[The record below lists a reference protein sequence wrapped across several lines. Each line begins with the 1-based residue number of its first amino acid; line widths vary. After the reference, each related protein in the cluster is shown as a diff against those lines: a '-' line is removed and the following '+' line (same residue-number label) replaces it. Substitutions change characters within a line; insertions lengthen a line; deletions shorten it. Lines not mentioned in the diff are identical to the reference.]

1 MALRYRIPGT
11 HRRPL
16 QPAARTDVEFPPA
29 VQDMAINC
37 NLPLAAFFQRLQM
50 RGIQPALLRQ
60 IGKEFSIYDRSFVHF
75 LKS

>member
-16 QPAARTDVEFPPA
+16 RPAAQTDVESPPA
-29 VQDMAINC
+29 GQDIAINC

-50 RGIQPALLRQ
+50 RGIQPDLLRQ
-60 IGKEFSIYDRSFVHF
+60 IGKALSIYDCSFVHF
-75 LKS
+75 LKP